1 MTKLALFIEGVEVDL
16 FKDEIVT
23 VNSSVANVQDISKV
37 FSDFSQSFLVP
48 ASPRNN
54 AIFEHWYESDVIPT
68 IDQNLRR
75 DAFIEIE
82 MQTFRTGKIQLNEAV
97 IKDGKVVSY
106 SVNFFGALVS
116 LKDRFAE
123 FTVADLDYSSLN
135 FDFTGQN
142 VEDRITDGITS
153 YDVRFPLIS
162 AKRFW
167 NDVASD
173 PDNIFEATKGIIF
186 NELFPA
192 VRVSKIFEL
201 IESRFGITF
210 NSNFFNSKRW
220 TDLYFRHTVS
230 GTPNLLTNK
239 HLLGFNDSS
248 GSSGAVS
255 YNPAT
260 SEITVQENYSPI
272 IITLTLGLVSSATAK
287 FFVEVLRDEVLFSTT
302 TIEQTPPT
310 SEQEIC
316 LTNFDGFGF
325 FPEYSKYKIFVYSDE
340 AITFSAV
347 LKFTSP
353 EFNSFLQVKAVT
365 SPISLTGNVLTA
377 FNSTMKISDF
387 FSGILKTFNLICEG
401 VDETTFNI
409 EPLQDWYSL
418 GKEFDITKHTL
429 NSSGIKKVPLFKQ
442 IAFKY
447 KESKSF
453 ANKNFLTLF
462 NREYGSL
469 DASFPYDSSEFKIE
483 LPFENNQFVE
493 ITGKNVF
500 IAYQL
505 DEQQKPYIGEPMLL
519 YLSGEETASTAFKF
533 KKESSEINVTD
544 YALFNSVN
552 TTGFSLCFGNEF
564 NIVTQETEPNSL
576 YNTYYANHLGNLYN
590 LQQRLFSFTAYL
602 STGLISALRLND
614 KLIIKDKRYLINDI
628 STTLNNGEVKMN
640 LLLDLEPIVP
650 CSECFIVKFILDE
663 IEYSSQVNLAGQEN
677 GFNYYTGVDGENTFT
692 IGWQN
697 GNWILSVDDGESEIA
712 LANVES
718 FDSCIPFNAVWDKVE
733 LLTDLEIAPCFV
745 FDCDECVNIA
755 FDFTIDEETTNYNF
769 EMIWDGTRFNGVDN
783 DEFFRLIYESGQWNL
798 YTSSDNVT
806 FSLVATA
813 SEECD
818 CPETCESWTIAEAYE
833 EIITNFTST
842 LCE

>member
-82 MQTFRTGKIQLNEAV
+82 TQPFRTGKIQMNEAV
-97 IKDGKVVSY
+97 IKNGQVVSY
-106 SVNFFGALVS
+106 SLNFFGALTS

-123 FTVADLDYSSLN
+123 FTLKDLDYSTIAHTYSGTEVYN
-135 FDFTGQN
+135 R
-142 VEDRITDGITS
+142 VTDGTTA
-153 YDVRFPLIS
+153 YNVRYPLIAPRRVWTFGDAS
-162 AKRFW
+162 A
-167 NDVASD
+167 NDITTNTGSVKW
-173 PDNIFEATKGIIF
+173 F
-186 NELFPA
+186 ELFPA
-192 VRVSKIFEL
+192 IRADKIFE
-201 IESRFGITF
+201 IIGTQFGITF
-210 NSNFFNSKRW
+210 NGSFFNSARW
-220 TDLYFRHTVS
+220 TDLYIRYQNVEQFVFLTNYELIDYNSTTPSNTFFNTIDNTLTYSYVPIAGLTFHETTLSFSSVSDGTATIYCEGYVNGVLYATYESYGGTNPLILTKEANIPGLNSVVTYQFKADKTVNFDVDVLYQDPS
-230 GTPNLLTNK
+230 GNIYTGFGNTINLTSTLNASVLAPNLK
-239 HLLGFNDSS
+239 IVDF
-248 GSSGAVS
+248 VS
-255 YNPAT
+255 A
-260 SEITVQENYSPI
+260 
-272 IITLTLGLVSSATAK
+272 
-287 FFVEVLRDEVLFSTT
+287 
-302 TIEQTPPT
+302 
-310 SEQEIC
+310 
-316 LTNFDGFGF
+316 
-325 FPEYSKYKIFVYSDE
+325 IF
-340 AITFSAV
+340 
-347 LKFTSP
+347 K
-353 EFNSFLQVKAVT
+353 
-365 SPISLTGNVLTA
+365 A
-377 FNSTMKISDF
+377 FNLVCV
-387 FSGILKTFNLICEG
+387 GEN
-401 VDETTFNI
+401 ETTFTI

-418 GKEFDITKHTL
+418 GKEFDITTDVI
-429 NSSGIKKVPLFKQ
+429 NSSGIKKVPLYKQ

-453 ANKNFLTLF
+453 INKNFSALF
-462 NREYGSL
+462 NRQYGDL
-469 DASFPYDSSEFKIE
+469 DYSFNYDGTEFKIE
-483 LPFENNQFVE
+483 LPFENIQFAELETSNLFCTFLIEENQS
-493 ITGKNVF
+493 
-500 IAYQL
+500 AYV
-505 DEQQKPYIGEPMLL
+505 PEPLLL
-519 YLSGEETASTAFKF
+519 YLGGEETATTFKF
-533 KKESSEINVTD
+533 FDGSSYLNVTD

-602 STGLISALRLND
+602 PTGLISALRLND

-663 IEYSSQVNLAGQEN
+663 IEYSVEVNLAGQEN

-692 IGWQN
+692 IGWEN

-733 LLTDLEIAPCFV
+733 LLTDLDIAPCFV

-755 FDFTIDEETTNYNF
+755 FDITVEEETTNYNF
-769 EMIWDGTRFNGVDN
+769 EMIWDGTRFNGADN
-783 DEFFRLIYESGQWNL
+783 DEFFRLIFEDGQWNL
-798 YTSSDNVT
+798 YSSNDNIT
-806 FSLVATA
+806 FDLVATA

-818 CPETCESWTIAEAYE
+818 CPQGCESWTIAEFYE
-833 EIITNFTST
+833 EILTNFTST
-842 LCE
+842 SCE